1 MIKIN
6 AKMLIALL
14 YVKNKCDE
22 LENTVSFKTANKM
35 KYLAIYLSR
44 HVQDLPAENYKI
56 LIKGIKLYLDRWKY
70 I

>member
-6 AKMLIALL
+6 TKMLIAFL

-22 LENTVSFKTANKM
+22 LKNTVSFKTANKM
-35 KYLAIYLSR
+35 KYLDIYLST

-56 LIKGIKLYLDRWKY
+56 LIMQSVKL
-70 I
+70 

>member
-44 HVQDLPAENYKI
+44 NVQDLPAENYKI
-56 LIKGIKLYLDRWKY
+56 LIKGIKLYLDR
-70 I
+70 

>member
-1 MIKIN
+1 
-6 AKMLIALL
+6 MLIAFL

-22 LENTVSFKTANKM
+22 LKNTVSFKTANKM
-35 KYLAIYLSR
+35 KYLDIYLST

-56 LIKGIKLYLDRWKY
+56 LIKGIKVYLDKWRY